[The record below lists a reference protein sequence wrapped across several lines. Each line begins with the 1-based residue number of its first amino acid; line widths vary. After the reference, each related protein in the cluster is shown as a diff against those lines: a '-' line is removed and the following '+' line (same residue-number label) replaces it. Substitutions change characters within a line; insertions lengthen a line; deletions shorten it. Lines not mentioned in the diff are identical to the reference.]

1 MLSPGYAAQIRKNGD
16 MAKLTA
22 TERAKLP
29 DSAFAYIDSSGGR
42 RLPINDESHVRNALS
57 RFEQV
62 SFESDGAKE
71 RARTRLLNAA
81 KRYGIVPVGFITG
94 QLESERKAGA
104 QSDAADLP
112 SGVVTLLFTDI
123 EGSTGLLHELG
134 DRYEALLDDVRELTR
149 AAVDSAGGR
158 EVEVR
163 ADEYFAVFD
172 HADPAI
178 ESAIELQRALA
189 SHEWPDGRD
198 VRVRVGIHTGHIT
211 FTKGGYI
218 GLPVNAA
225 SRLCAAAHGG
235 QILVS
240 GESLGTAE
248 PPDGIGFVSLGK
260 HQLRGLPDQD
270 ELFQVEAAGLIT
282 DFPAPRLS

>member
-1 MLSPGYAAQIRKNGD
+1 

-29 DSAFAYIDSSGGR
+29 NSAFAYVDSAGKR

-62 SFESDGAKE
+62 DFESDTAKE

-94 QLESERKAGA
+94 QLESERKAGGKG
-104 QSDAADLP
+104 DATDLP

-123 EGSTGLLHELG
+123 EGSTGLLHDLG
-134 DRYEALLDDVRELTR
+134 ERYEDVLDDVRELIR
-149 AAVDSAGGR
+149 AAVTEAGGR

-172 HADPAI
+172 RADPAI
-178 ESAIELQRALA
+178 ESAIGLQRALA
-189 SHEWPDGRD
+189 SHDWPNGRD

-240 GESLGTAE
+240 GESLGTTEA
-248 PPDGIGFVSLGK
+248 PAGIEFVSLGR

-270 ELFQVEAAGLIT
+270 ELFQVEAEGLIA